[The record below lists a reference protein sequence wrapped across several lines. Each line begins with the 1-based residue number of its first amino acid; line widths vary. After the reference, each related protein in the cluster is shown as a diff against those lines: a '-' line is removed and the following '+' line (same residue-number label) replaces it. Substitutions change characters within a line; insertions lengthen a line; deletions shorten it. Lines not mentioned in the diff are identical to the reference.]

1 MKYKERK
8 IAGIYVIYNKRT
20 DKYYVGRSNSIFS
33 RWNNHLTELL
43 YKRHHNKYL
52 QEDFDTG
59 HYTDFEFSIIKIMS
73 AKAISNFKNSKKIR
87 NKKTKRFNCKRW
99 FGTGGK

>member
-20 DKYYVGRSNSIFS
+20 DKYYVGRSNNIFS

-73 AKAISNFKNSKKIR
+73 AKKLVDAEKVFIDNYKQS
-87 NKKTKRFNCKRW
+87 
-99 FGTGGK
+99 GKAMYNIA